1 MYVVHDFQY
10 LGYFVLTSKS
20 HTFLIVSGSF
30 FLRTRTVSEKSCS
43 ENQNTHFMFSSFLI
57 RNLSFFWDMWK
68 NIVQWAGHRWQYG
81 ACALHAGYQRLQIH
95 TLRLCNTHCFPTVT
109 MDTRTRLSV
118 TLCVHCLSCSNLT
131 PSCIKVP
138 NTHGPFCPTPTVAL
152 VKSRLWPNSDLN
164 WSAWIRWLNFHF
176 RLTAK
181 VFLFLE
187 FELYV
192 VAADRNGKGNSATAT
207 LLITVLDVNDHAPSF
222 PRTDYEFVLTK
233 DLTGLTTPA
242 LITVR

>member
-1 MYVVHDFQY
+1 
-10 LGYFVLTSKS
+10 
-20 HTFLIVSGSF
+20 
-30 FLRTRTVSEKSCS
+30 
-43 ENQNTHFMFSSFLI
+43 
-57 RNLSFFWDMWK
+57 
-68 NIVQWAGHRWQYG
+68 
-81 ACALHAGYQRLQIH
+81 
-95 TLRLCNTHCFPTVT
+95 
-109 MDTRTRLSV
+109 
-118 TLCVHCLSCSNLT
+118 
-131 PSCIKVP
+131 
-138 NTHGPFCPTPTVAL
+138 
-152 VKSRLWPNSDLN
+152 
-164 WSAWIRWLNFHF
+164 
-176 RLTAK
+176 